1 MPDRAPRLAR
11 PALPGWGLAL
21 FLSLLLAGLSLFN
34 GLGRFDYLIYDNL
47 LRTIEHEASPEI
59 VLIAIDD
66 GSLEKLGNWPWPRTT
81 HAQLLD
87 QIPGARAIA
96 FDIIFNEADRYNGL
110 EDAQLAAAIRR
121 HGQVVLPGILD
132 VASGHLQP
140 PTQKLADAAAG
151 IGYIN
156 MQPDTDGVA
165 RRFTPLSQN
174 RAHHLADVV
183 LSVAGLP
190 VQRPAVPGQSALLR
204 YAGPAGQYV
213 MLPYADVLQGR
224 IDPAFWHDKLVIVGA
239 WATGLGDNFATPMS
253 RTGMDMAG
261 MEILANII
269 QSRQMG
275 LEIRAWPVWAIFLAG
290 LLPLLLLYIAL
301 RRLSPR
307 HGLYAVGLALAA
319 ALLGS
324 WLLLRFGQIW
334 VPPGAALLVLAISYP
349 LWSWRSQELALRSL
363 DATLATLRLED
374 QNFPEIPQHQRRH
387 RQHILDTRINEL
399 RLALERVR
407 NLRAFISNSLESTP
421 DPTWVCNPDGTLRY
435 FNRAATRYW
444 KQLAAQQPALSLGMA
459 LLPLLQTAFPRLPA
473 ERLEN
478 WLAGYDTS
486 LSDTAA
492 TAAQTPD
499 HTLESQD
506 SAGTDWLLQHAWL
519 QTPERETAG
528 IIITMTDIS
537 AIRLIERRREQ
548 SLNFLS
554 HDMRA
559 PQNSILAQIELREQE
574 SPGAAEQQT
583 LKRITNY
590 AHQTLE
596 LVDGFVQLTRAES
609 AQLHQHDTDLYD
621 LLCECCDNFFSLAQA
636 RQLRILTAPPP
647 AAPAPAAWLSVDATL
662 LRRAIGNLLHN
673 AIKFS
678 PAEASIE
685 CGLAWEAQTNRWIIS
700 IRDHGPGVPP
710 EDLQTLFEAFAQ
722 NATGT
727 AIRNPGAGL
736 GLAFVLAVAQRHHGA
751 AWASNAAEGGAI
763 FHLALPAAAL
773 QDEMDEMDDMDERDE
788 IAAIAATGKKELSS
802 GA

>member
-1 MPDRAPRLAR
+1 MPDRASRLSR

-21 FLSLLLAGLSLFN
+21 FLSLLLAGLSLVN

-47 LRTIEHEASPEI
+47 LRTIEHDASPDI

-87 QIPGARAIA
+87 QLPEARAIA
-96 FDIIFNEADRYNGL
+96 FDIIFSEVDRYGGQ

-132 VASGHLQP
+132 VASGNIQP
-140 PTQKLADAAAG
+140 PTPKLAQAAAG

-165 RRFTPLSQN
+165 RRFMPLSVN
-174 RAHHLADVV
+174 HAPHMADVM

-190 VQRPAVPGQSALLR
+190 VKRPIAPGQSALLR
-204 YAGPAGQYV
+204 YAGPSGQYI

-224 IDPAFWHDKLVIVGA
+224 IDPAFWKDKLIIVGA
-239 WATGLGDNFATPMS
+239 WATGLGDNFATPMA

-275 LEIRAWPVWAIFLAG
+275 LEIRVWPVWGIFLIW
-290 LLPLLLLYIAL
+290 LIPVLLLYFAL
-301 RRLSPR
+301 RHLSPR
-307 HGLYAVGLALAA
+307 HGLYAVGLALVAT
-319 ALLGS
+319 LLGS
-324 WLLLRFGQIW
+324 WLLLRYGQIW
-334 VPPGAALLVLAISYP
+334 VPPGAALVILTISYP

-363 DATLATLRLED
+363 DSTLATLRQED
-374 QNFPEIPQHQRRH
+374 QNFPEIPQRQRRAS
-387 RQHILDTRINEL
+387 QHILDTRIHEL
-399 RLALERVR
+399 GLALERVR

-435 FNRAATRYW
+435 FNRAAARYW
-444 KQLAAQQPALSLGMA
+444 KQLSTQLPLSLGMA
-459 LLPLLQTAFPRLPA
+459 ILPLLQTAFPRLPA

-478 WLAGYDTS
+478 WLAGRDT
-486 LSDTAA
+486 DTGNLADSTPQAA
-492 TAAQTPD
+492 D

-506 SAGTDWLLQHAWL
+506 SAGIDWLLQHAWL

-528 IIITMTDIS
+528 IVITMTDIS
-537 AIRLIERRREQ
+537 IIRTIERRREQ
-548 SLNFLS
+548 SLSFLS

-574 SPGAAEQQT
+574 SPGAAEVQT

-590 AHQTLE
+590 ARQTLE

-609 AQLHQHDTDLYD
+609 AQLHPYDTDLYD
-621 LLCECCDNFFSLAQA
+621 LLCECCDNFFSLAQTS
-636 RQLRILTAPPP
+636 QLRIHTGPPP
-647 AAPAPAAWLSVDATL
+647 EEPATWLSVDATM

-678 PAEASIE
+678 PAYSSIE
-685 CGLAWEAQTNRWIIS
+685 CNLLWEAEANRWVIT

-710 EDLQTLFEAFAQ
+710 EDLQTLFEAFTQ

-736 GLAFVLAVAQRHHGA
+736 GLAFVLTVAQRHHGT
-751 AWASNAAEGGAI
+751 AWASNAPDGGAI
-763 FHLALPAAAL
+763 FHIALPAVAL
-773 QDEMDEMDDMDERDE
+773 AEDTE
-788 IAAIAATGKKELSS
+788 IRPDA
-802 GA
+802 